1 MDNEIKKVKTGE
13 ELAEYLL
20 QHNGKAA
27 PYDPETREYIMGLV
41 EKFGLSKSVLKIHHD
56 IPERKQERN

>member
-20 QHNGKAA
+20 QHNGNAA
-27 PYDPETREYIMGLV
+27 PYDLETREYIMGLI
-41 EKFGLSKSVLKIHHD
+41 EKFGLSKSVLRIHYD
-56 IPERKQERN
+56 MPKRKQGRN